1 MSPAAD
7 PPAGSLFQAEGDT
20 WIPQA
25 WARGPWDPRAL
36 HGGPVAALLARGVE
50 HVPGEGLA
58 VARLTVE
65 LLRPVP
71 LEPLH
76 LAAHVVRPG
85 RKVQLVEATLEHAA
99 TGQEVARARALKIRA
114 TDVDVPWDDP
124 AFAEH
129 LAAESPPAA
138 PHGLPR
144 QRPSFNVDEIAF
156 HTAGA
161 EHRFVSGTWADPGP
175 VTVWIRLLVPVV
187 PGEEPTGLQRV
198 VAAADFAN
206 GIARVLPF
214 ETHLFINPDLTVH
227 LLRQP
232 AGEWVGMWSP
242 TVVGDAGFGL
252 AESALFDERGRL
264 GRSVQSLLIETR

>member
-1 MSPAAD
+1 
-7 PPAGSLFQAEGDT
+7 
-20 WIPQA
+20 
-25 WARGPWDPRAL
+25 
-36 HGGPVAALLARGVE
+36 VE

-99 TGQEVARARALKIRA
+99 TGQELARARALKIRTA
-114 TDVDVPWDDP
+114 DVDVPWDDP
-124 AFAEH
+124 ALAEH
-129 LAAESPPAA
+129 LVAEPPPGE

-144 QRPSFNVDEIAF
+144 QRPALDSTEAAF
-156 HTAGA
+156 HTQGA
-161 EHRFVSGTWADPGP
+161 EHRFVAGTWADPGP

-187 PGEEPTGLQRV
+187 AGEAPSGLQRV
-198 VAAADFAN
+198 MAAADFAN

-227 LLRQP
+227 LLRAP
-232 AGEWVGMWSP
+232 EGEWVGMRSR
-242 TVVGDAGFGL
+242 TILGDAGFGL

-264 GRSVQSLLIETR
+264 GRSVQSLLVDTR